1 MVFAQFDADGLHSF
15 KPWLRSNQG
24 FRLCLL
30 LLAMFFDRH
39 TWIIA
44 FQPARFASTATAA
57 ETKARASLTLRPWLP
72 GNWYFSCLAC

>member
-1 MVFAQFDADGLHSF
+1 MIVTKLDTDSLYALETGCG
-15 KPWLRSNQG
+15 SNQG
-24 FRLCLL
+24 CRLCLL

-57 ETKARASLTLRPWLP
+57 ETNAP
-72 GNWYFSCLAC
+72 GILDLAALATRELVL